1 VVVVELPS
9 TLTTFQDRLDNKAG
23 IARTGIFLALIVSVT
38 IVLNLVASL
47 AVVTI
52 IGSDAGSTVT
62 FIAGT
67 IGTELSF
74 LLIGVGYLRYR
85 TTFDLPIQQPD
96 RTTASYVLAGLIAS
110 FATAFISLAITDVLL
125 PSIEL
130 SPGYME
136 YTNLSTPTGMGLV
149 LAVVLSL
156 TVIGPIEEFFFRGLI
171 QGRLESALRPSGA
184 IGIAGLTFA
193 LFHVYPV
200 LLLSPPTIVVAHMTV
215 YYSLMGIIFGWVYY
229 QTDTLLAPVVVHG
242 IFNAAI
248 FTIPL
253 WT

>member
-1 VVVVELPS
+1 MVELPS
-9 TLTTFQDRLDNKAG
+9 TLTTVQNRLGNKAG
-23 IARTGIFLALIVSVT
+23 FARTGAFLALIVSAT

-62 FIAGT
+62 FIAGA

-96 RTTASYVLAGLIAS
+96 RTTASYVLAGLVAS
-110 FATAFISLAITDVLL
+110 FVTAFVSLGITDVLL
-125 PSIEL
+125 PSIEF
-130 SPGYME
+130 SPGYMK
-136 YTNLSTPTGMGLV
+136 YTNLNTPTGPGLV

-171 QGRLESALRPSGA
+171 QGRIEAALRPTGA
-184 IGIAGLTFA
+184 IGVAGLTFA

-200 LLLSPPTIVVAHMTV
+200 LLLSPPPIVIAHMTV
-215 YYSLMGIIFGWVYY
+215 YYSLMGIVFGWVYH
-229 QTDTLLAPVVVHG
+229 QTDTLLAPVLVHG
-242 IFNAAI
+242 VFNAVI